1 MTDYRAPLADMRFVL
16 EEVAG
21 LADIAALPGYQD
33 ATPELAEAVLEEA
46 SKLAAEVIA
55 PLNHSGDREGCSF
68 ENGVVRTPKGFP
80 AAYRTYQEG
89 GWNALPFDPDYG
101 GQGLPWTLAYAVQE
115 MWNGA
120 NMSFGLCPILTQGA
134 VELLQAHGS
143 TEQKATYL
151 PKMVSGVWTGTMN
164 LTEPQAG
171 SDVGAL
177 KTRAV
182 PEGEHYL
189 ITGQKSFIT
198 FGEHDLAENIVHMVL
213 ARTPG
218 APAGTKGISLFIV
231 PKFLVKEDGTPG
243 PRNDLR
249 CLSIE
254 HKLGIKASPT
264 AVMAFGDDG
273 GATGFLVGEE
283 NRGMAYMFTMMNN
296 ARLAVGVEG
305 LGIAERAYQQALA
318 YARERVQGRSP
329 GARHGAPARII
340 AHPDVRRMLMTMKA
354 QVEAMR
360 AFAYSH
366 AAAIDRAKRDP
377 DQAARDRAQ
386 ARADLMTPISKAW
399 CTDLGCEVASLGV
412 QVHGGVGYIEETG
425 AAQHFRDAR
434 ITPIYEGTNG
444 IQALDLVSRKLLRDQ
459 GAAAKAMIAEMK
471 QTAEALM
478 EHQGEA
484 LTTIRDALS
493 DGLLG
498 LESATVSLLE
508 SGSQDPAHAAAV
520 ASPYLRLFGTVA
532 GGWLLAHSA
541 LAARRRLEADGEVD
555 RDFLE
560 TKIKT
565 AGFYADNLLPQ
576 AAALARSVVGGADST
591 LALDEAQF

>member
-1 MTDYRAPLADMRFVL
+1 M
-16 EEVAG
+16 
-21 LADIAALPGYQD
+21 
-33 ATPELAEAVLEEA
+33 
-46 SKLAAEVIA
+46 
-55 PLNHSGDREGCSF
+55 
-68 ENGVVRTPKGFP
+68 
-80 AAYRTYQEG
+80 
-89 GWNALPFDPDYG
+89 WNA
-101 GQGLPWTLAYAVQE
+101 
-115 MWNGA
+115 A
-120 NMSFGLCPILTQGA
+120 NLSFGLCPLLTQGA

-143 TEQKATYL
+143 AAQKATFL
-151 PKMVSGVWTGTMN
+151 PKMVSGAWTGTMN

-177 KTRAV
+177 KTRAE
-182 PEGEHYL
+182 PEGAHYL

-198 FGEHDLAENIVHMVL
+198 FGEHDLAHNIVHMVL
-213 ARTPG
+213 ARTPD

-231 PKFLVKEDGTPG
+231 PKFLVKADGSLG

-254 HKLGIKASPT
+254 HKLGIRASPT

-273 GATGFLVGEE
+273 GATGYLVGQE

-318 YARERVQGRSP
+318 YALERVQGRP
-329 GARHGAPARII
+329 LGERDGAPVPII
-340 AHPDVRRMLMTMKA
+340 EHPDVRRMLMTMKA

-360 AFAYSH
+360 AFAYTH
-366 AAAIDRAKRDP
+366 AAAIDRAKRHP
-377 DQAARDRAQ
+377 DQAVRERAQ

-399 CTDLGCEVASLGV
+399 CTDLGCEIASLGV

-444 IQALDLVSRKLLRDQ
+444 IQALDLVSRKLLGDQ
-459 GAAAKAMIAEMK
+459 GTAAKALIAEMR
-471 QTAEALM
+471 QTTEALR
-478 EHQGEA
+478 EQTGTGPSEEELTAIRGA
-484 LTTIRDALS
+484 LE

-498 LESATVSLLE
+498 LASATVSLLE
-508 SGSQDPAHAAAV
+508 SGAQDPARAAAV

-541 LAARRRLEADGEVD
+541 LVARRRLETGGEID

-565 AGFYADNLLPQ
+565 AHFYADNLLPQ
-576 AAALARSVVGGADST
+576 AAALARSVVRGADST

>member
-1 MTDYRAPLADMRFVL
+1 MTDYRAPIADMRFVL

-21 LADIAALPGYQD
+21 LAAIAELPGYQD
-33 ATPELAEAVLEEA
+33 ATPELAEAVLAEA
-46 SKLAAEVIA
+46 GKLAAEVIA
-55 PLNHSGDREGCSF
+55 PLNHSGDRDGCAF
-68 ENGVVRTPKGFP
+68 ENGVVRTPKGFVE
-80 AAYRTYQEG
+80 AYRTYQEG

-115 MWNGA
+115 MWNAA
-120 NMSFGLCPILTQGA
+120 NLSFGLCPLLTQGA

-143 TEQKATYL
+143 VAQKATFL
-151 PKMVSGVWTGTMN
+151 PKMVSGEWTGTMN

-171 SDVGAL
+171 SDVGAV

-182 PEGEHYL
+182 PNGEHYL

-198 FGEHDLAENIVHMVL
+198 FGEHDLADNIVHMVL
-213 ARTPG
+213 ARTPD

-231 PKFLVKEDGTPG
+231 PKFLVKADGTLG

-273 GATGFLVGEE
+273 GAAGYLVGEE
-283 NRGMAYMFTMMNN
+283 NRGMTYMFTMMSN

-318 YARERVQGRSP
+318 YARERVQGRPP
-329 GARHGAPARII
+329 GVRDGAPVRII
-340 AHPDVRRMLMTMKA
+340 EHPDVRRMLMTMKA

-360 AFAYSH
+360 AFAYTN

-377 DQAARDRAQ
+377 DPSVRDRSQ
-386 ARADLMTPISKAW
+386 ARADLLTPITKAW
-399 CTDLGCEVASLGV
+399 CTDLGCEIASLGV
-412 QVHGGVGYIEETG
+412 QVHGGLGYMEETG

-459 GAAAKAMIAEMK
+459 GAAAKALIAEMG
-471 QTAEALM
+471 QTAEALA
-478 EHQGEA
+478 EPSGEA
-484 LTTIRDALS
+484 LSAIRGALV

-498 LESATVSLLE
+498 LTSATESLLE
-508 SGSQDPAHAAAV
+508 SGPARAAAV

-541 LAARRRLEADGEVD
+541 LAARRRLEANDGGD
-555 RDFLE
+555 RAFLE
-560 TKIKT
+560 AKIKT
-565 AGFYADNLLPQ
+565 ARFYADNLLPQ
-576 AAALARSVVGGADST
+576 AAGLARSVVRGADST

>member
-1 MTDYRAPLADMRFVL
+1 MTDYRAPIADMRFVL

-21 LADIAALPGYQD
+21 LAAIAELPGYQD
-33 ATPELAEAVLEEA
+33 ATPELAEAVLAEA
-46 SKLAAEVIA
+46 GKLAAEVIA
-55 PLNHSGDREGCSF
+55 PLNHSGDRDGCAF
-68 ENGVVRTPKGFP
+68 ENGVVRTPKGFVE
-80 AAYRTYQEG
+80 AYRTYQEG

-115 MWNGA
+115 MWNAA
-120 NMSFGLCPILTQGA
+120 NLSFGLCPLLTQGA

-143 TEQKATYL
+143 VAQKATFL
-151 PKMVSGVWTGTMN
+151 PKMVSGEWTGTMN

-171 SDVGAL
+171 SDVGAV

-182 PEGEHYL
+182 PNGEHYL

-198 FGEHDLAENIVHMVL
+198 FGEHDLADNIVHMVL
-213 ARTPG
+213 ARTPD

-231 PKFLVKEDGTPG
+231 PKFLVKADGTLG

-273 GATGFLVGEE
+273 GAAGYLVGEE
-283 NRGMAYMFTMMNN
+283 NRGMTYMFTMMSN

-318 YARERVQGRSP
+318 YARERVQGRPP
-329 GARHGAPARII
+329 GVRDGAPVRII
-340 AHPDVRRMLMTMKA
+340 EHPDVRRMLMTMKA

-360 AFAYSH
+360 AFAYTN

-377 DQAARDRAQ
+377 DPSVRDRSQ
-386 ARADLMTPISKAW
+386 ARADLLTPITKAW
-399 CTDLGCEVASLGV
+399 CTDLGCEIASLGV
-412 QVHGGVGYIEETG
+412 QVHGGLGYMEETG

-459 GAAAKAMIAEMK
+459 GAAATALIAEMG
-471 QTAEALM
+471 QTAEALA
-478 EHQGEA
+478 EPSGEA
-484 LTTIRDALS
+484 LSAIRGALV

-498 LESATVSLLE
+498 LTSATESLLE
-508 SGSQDPAHAAAV
+508 SGPARAAAV

-541 LAARRRLEADGEVD
+541 LAARRRLEANDGGD
-555 RDFLE
+555 RAFLE
-560 TKIKT
+560 AKIKT
-565 AGFYADNLLPQ
+565 ARFYADNLLPQ
-576 AAALARSVVGGADST
+576 AAGLARSVVRGADST

>member
-1 MTDYRAPLADMRFVL
+1 
-16 EEVAG
+16 
-21 LADIAALPGYQD
+21 
-33 ATPELAEAVLEEA
+33 
-46 SKLAAEVIA
+46 
-55 PLNHSGDREGCSF
+55 
-68 ENGVVRTPKGFP
+68 
-80 AAYRTYQEG
+80 
-89 GWNALPFDPDYG
+89 
-101 GQGLPWTLAYAVQE
+101 
-115 MWNGA
+115 
-120 NMSFGLCPILTQGA
+120 
-134 VELLQAHGS
+134 
-143 TEQKATYL
+143 
-151 PKMVSGVWTGTMN
+151 MVSGEWTGTMN

-171 SDVGAL
+171 SDVGAV

-182 PEGEHYL
+182 PNGEHYL

-198 FGEHDLAENIVHMVL
+198 FGEHDLAANIVHMVL
-213 ARTPG
+213 ARTPD

-231 PKFLVKEDGTPG
+231 PKFLVKADGTLG

-273 GATGFLVGEE
+273 GAAGYLVGEE
-283 NRGMAYMFTMMNN
+283 NRGMTYMFTMMSN

-318 YARERVQGRSP
+318 YARERVQGRPP
-329 GARHGAPARII
+329 GVRDGAPVRII
-340 AHPDVRRMLMTMKA
+340 EHPDVRRMLMTMKA

-360 AFAYSH
+360 AFAYTN

-377 DQAARDRAQ
+377 DPSVRDRYQ
-386 ARADLMTPISKAW
+386 ARADLLTPITKAW
-399 CTDLGCEVASLGV
+399 CTDLGCEIASLGV
-412 QVHGGVGYIEETG
+412 QVHGGLGYMEETG

-459 GAAAKAMIAEMK
+459 GAAATALIAEMG
-471 QTAEALM
+471 QTAEALA
-478 EHQGEA
+478 EPSGEA
-484 LTTIRDALS
+484 LSAIRGALS
-493 DGLLG
+493 DGLLARD
-498 LESATVSLLE
+498 SATASLLE
-508 SGSQDPAHAAAV
+508 SGPARAPAV

-541 LAARRRLEADGEVD
+541 LAARRRLEANDGGD
-555 RDFLE
+555 RAFLE
-560 TKIKT
+560 AKIKT
-565 AGFYADNLLPQ
+565 ARFYADNLLPQ
-576 AAALARSVVGGADST
+576 AAGLARSVVRGADST